1 MLTNNSLTILY
12 SLSSKDTAVRKACM
26 DYIQYLALSDL
37 LKVRE
42 QLSDTAACLCDDSF
56 ELRGN
61 EIIQMTRLHENDKN
75 KIYFFTLIVFRNG

>member
-1 MLTNNSLTILY
+1 
-12 SLSSKDTAVRKACM
+12 M

-42 QLSDTAACLCDDSF
+42 QLSDAAACLCDDSF

-61 EIIQMTRLHENDKN
+61 ERIKKTCVHTKT
-75 KIYFFTLIVFRNG
+75 KI

>member
-1 MLTNNSLTILY
+1 
-12 SLSSKDTAVRKACM
+12 M

-61 EIIQMTRLHENDKN
+61 EMIVKKYACMKIIKVKSNIGL
-75 KIYFFTLIVFRNG
+75 YF